1 MKKRH
6 RRAGFGT
13 DLKLRTL
20 SVLGF
25 QIKANHGGASNP
37 LPQRH

>member
-1 MKKRH
+1 MKKRPLPG
-6 RRAGFGT
+6 GFGT
-13 DLKLRTL
+13 DLKVRTL

-37 LPQRH
+37 QPQRH